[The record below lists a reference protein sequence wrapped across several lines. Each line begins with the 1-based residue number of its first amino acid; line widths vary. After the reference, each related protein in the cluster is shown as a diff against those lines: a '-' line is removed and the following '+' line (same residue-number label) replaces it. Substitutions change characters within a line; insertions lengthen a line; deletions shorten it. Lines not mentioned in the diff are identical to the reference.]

1 MLLMQR
7 CRTQAK
13 RGIMRGMMRL
23 SLLFLFML
31 AACALTAA
39 EPTAVPT
46 TTPTRAL
53 QTTLI
58 PTAERRL
65 QIVST
70 QVIEEESQD
79 CVVTRAALVNHIVQA
94 DVDYAARTV
103 DVTQSITFPNVGTVE
118 LNEIVLDVEANRAAD
133 TFALDAVRVD
143 GQIAEHT
150 LEGRRLT
157 VALAQPLAP
166 DCELRLDLRFNLR
179 VPPVAEGRAGFTGY
193 FGYTSRQLNLGH
205 WLPVIAYRAGDEWIT
220 HDVLAI
226 GEQTVTEIADWQVNM
241 RLLNAPEAVEIAAPG
256 TISRPTVESY
266 RFEQRARDVSLSMSE
281 EFAKRSTT
289 GENGVTV
296 ELYTLGDAQPDA
308 AVHALEAAVRSQAMY
323 SDLFGSYPNE
333 RLVIVEGDFP
343 DGMEF
348 SGLMFV
354 GSNWF
359 VNWTGSAQS
368 YLTIITVH
376 EVAHQWWY
384 ARVGSD
390 QATTPWLDEALAT
403 YSEYIF
409 YEEYYPD
416 LRDWWWQFRVYS
428 FVPPGFADI
437 EPVSSSV
444 YRFENVRQYI
454 NAVYLRGAVML
465 GQLRQDL
472 GTDAFFAWLA
482 AYAQSGDGQ
491 VVTPDALWALLTPEQ
506 LAATADTR
514 AQYLVAP

>member
-1 MLLMQR
+1 M
-7 CRTQAK
+7 
-13 RGIMRGMMRL
+13 IRL
-23 SLLFLFML
+23 SLLFLFIL
-31 AACALTAA
+31 AACALTAT
-39 EPTAVPT
+39 EPTSVPT
-46 TTPTRAL
+46 ATPTRAL

-58 PTAERRL
+58 PTAERRF

-79 CVVTRAALVNHIVQA
+79 CVVTTAQLAQYVVQA
-94 DVDYAARTV
+94 DIDYAARTAE
-103 DVTQSITFPNVGTVE
+103 VTQSIRYPNVGTAA
-118 LNEIVLDVEANRAAD
+118 LNDIILDVEPNRVAGA
-133 TFALDAVRVD
+133 FVLDAVRLD
-143 GQIAEHT
+143 GQIAEPV
-150 LEGRRLT
+150 LDARRLT
-157 VALAQPLAP
+157 VPLAEPLAP
-166 DCELRLDLRFNLR
+166 GCEVRIDLRFSLR
-179 VPPVAEGRAGFTGY
+179 VPAVAEGRAGFTGY

-205 WLPVIAYRAGDEWIT
+205 WLPVVAYRANDEWVT

-226 GEQTVTEIADWQVNM
+226 GEQTVTELADWQVNM
-241 RLLNAPEAVEIAAPG
+241 RLLNAPEDVEIAAPG
-256 TISRPTVESY
+256 TTSRPTTDTY
-266 RFEQRARDVSLSMSE
+266 RFEQRARDVAVSISDQ
-281 EFAKRSTT
+281 FAKRIAT

-296 ELYTLGDAQPDA
+296 ELYTLGDPQPEA
-308 AVHALEAAVRSQAMY
+308 AAHALDAAVRSQAMY
-323 SDLFGSYPNE
+323 SDLFGAYPNE

-354 GSNWF
+354 GTNWF
-359 VNWTGSAQS
+359 INWTGSAQS

-376 EVAHQWWY
+376 EVSHQWWY

-403 YSEYIF
+403 YSEFIF

-428 FVPPGFADI
+428 FVPLGFADI

-465 GQLRQDL
+465 GQLRNDL
-472 GTDAFFAWLA
+472 GTDDFFAWLA
-482 AYAQSGDGQ
+482 AYAQAGDGQ
-491 VVTPDALWALLTPEQ
+491 VVTPNTLWALLTPEQ
-506 LAATADTR
+506 LAATEATR
-514 AQYLVAP
+514 AQYLAAP